1 MVAIIIVNHFGSSIQ
16 ASPNIAE
23 VSMRSNRGSSVARFQ
38 LALAKIAEARA
49 EFHLASLSPNNWR
62 CLGQEARAST
72 QSSTTN
78 HGSSAAGS
86 SAAGSSAAMHSA
98 LVRVQLAVATLAEA
112 KAEAKAAKAALK
124 RAENVAAYLLK
135 TRLRQCRRC
144 GNVDQ
149 CRPTRDLVPWFCND
163 PTSWKCQK
171 TCYPAGLWWQLWDV
185 FALRDDPDD
194 CAFLQKVLVK
204 PSLGSSICS
213 FL

>member
-72 QSSTTN
+72 QSPTTN
-78 HGSSAAGS
+78 HGSSV
-86 SAAGSSAAMHSA
+86 AMHSA

-135 TRLRQCRRC
+135 TRLRQCREC

-194 CAFLQKVLVK
+194 WAFLQKVLVK